1 MFQRLALSHGWI
13 RRMRRGTL
21 MRPLRNV
28 MLGMAAGAKD
38 RWEPGSA
45 PTDLEQSYGRTEA
58 WISAW
63 TAGSIVT

>member
-1 MFQRLALSHGWI
+1 
-13 RRMRRGTL
+13 